1 MAQMEDNKTKVSTLR
16 VNLNDEEA
24 FKQYLKDNGYTQA
37 EGFKNLVAL
46 MELDNAKKQLN
57 DRAKEIDTFRDT
69 VNKLINFYANSL
81 EVNQVAEER
90 IREELNKELVTKD
103 KTISSLQEQLN
114 KQIETIDKLKITD
127 EEISKV
133 NRNLVS
139 DKEKALKE
147 IETLTSNNKTLQEQ
161 IMTLNAII
169 TEYKSLKDLNISL
182 ETDNKEL
189 KETNQNLNIELKQL
203 NDKIINANDMLV
215 FYKEQVAELN
225 EQVKMLMNKCV
236 NNE

>member
-1 MAQMEDNKTKVSTLR
+1 MEDNKTKVSTLR

-69 VNKLINFYANSL
+69 VNKLINFYINSL

>member
-1 MAQMEDNKTKVSTLR
+1 MEDNKTKVSTLR

-57 DRAKEIDTFRDT
+57 DRAKEIDTFKDT
-69 VNKLINFYANSL
+69 VNKLINFYVNSL

>member
-1 MAQMEDNKTKVSTLR
+1 MEDNKTKVSTLR

>member
-1 MAQMEDNKTKVSTLR
+1 MEDNKTKVSTLR
-16 VNLNDEEA
+16 VILNDEEA

-114 KQIETIDKLKITD
+114 KQSE
-127 EEISKV
+127 
-133 NRNLVS
+133 
-139 DKEKALKE
+139 
-147 IETLTSNNKTLQEQ
+147 
-161 IMTLNAII
+161 
-169 TEYKSLKDLNISL
+169 
-182 ETDNKEL
+182 
-189 KETNQNLNIELKQL
+189 
-203 NDKIINANDMLV
+203 
-215 FYKEQVAELN
+215 
-225 EQVKMLMNKCV
+225 
-236 NNE
+236 

>member
-1 MAQMEDNKTKVSTLR
+1 MEDNKTKVSTLR

-57 DRAKEIDTFRDT
+57 DRAKEIDTFKDT
-69 VNKLINFYANSL
+69 VNKLINFYINSL

>member
-1 MAQMEDNKTKVSTLR
+1 MEDNKTKVSTLR

-57 DRAKEIDTFRDT
+57 DRAKEIDTFKDT
-69 VNKLINFYANSL
+69 VNKLINLFINSL

-114 KQIETIDKLKITD
+114 KQSEELKKLKSIDT
-127 EEISKV
+127 
-133 NRNLVS
+133 
-139 DKEKALKE
+139 
-147 IETLTSNNKTLQEQ
+147 
-161 IMTLNAII
+161 
-169 TEYKSLKDLNISL
+169 KSLKESNQ
-182 ETDNKEL
+182 KL
-189 KETNQNLNIELKQL
+189 KNEVAQLK
-203 NDKIINANDMLV
+203 DKLTNANDMLV

>member
-1 MAQMEDNKTKVSTLR
+1 MEDNKTKVSTLR

-69 VNKLINFYANSL
+69 VNKLINFYLNSL

>member
-1 MAQMEDNKTKVSTLR
+1 MEDNKTKVSTLR

-69 VNKLINFYANSL
+69 VNKLINFYVNSL

-189 KETNQNLNIELKQL
+189 KDTNQNLNIELKQL

>member
-1 MAQMEDNKTKVSTLR
+1 MEDNKTKVSTLR

-24 FKQYLKDNGYTQA
+24 FKQYLKDNSYTQA

-69 VNKLINFYANSL
+69 VNKLINFYVNSL

>member
-1 MAQMEDNKTKVSTLR
+1 MEDNKTKVSTLR

-69 VNKLINFYANSL
+69 VNKLINFYVNSL

>member
-1 MAQMEDNKTKVSTLR
+1 MEDNKTKVSTLR

-69 VNKLINFYANSL
+69 VNKLINFYVNSL

-90 IREELNKELVTKD
+90 IREDLNKELVTKD